1 MMENIEQLI
10 QQAADKDYAAANSTF
25 VDIMNQKLA
34 DNLEQERIKVSGQIY
49 NGLESEEDEEQ
60 LELDLEDDAEELVT
74 DETDAEADESEEDE
88 DDVDDLPDTDESDE
102 DTEES

>member
-1 MMENIEQLI
+1 MENIEQLI
-10 QQAADKDYAAANSTF
+10 QQAADKDYAAANTTF

-34 DNLEQERIKVSGQIY
+34 DTLEQEKIKVSGQIY

-60 LELDLEDDAEELVT
+60 LELDLDDDAELE
-74 DETDAEADESEEDE
+74 DESEEDE
-88 DDVDDLPDTDESDE
+88 DDVDDEPDTDESDE

>member
-10 QQAADKDYAAANSTF
+10 QHASDKDFANANTTF

-34 DNLEQERIKVSGQIY
+34 DSLEQERIKVSGQIY

-74 DETDAEADESEEDE
+74 DETDAEVDESEEDE
-88 DDVDDLPDTDESDE
+88 DDVDDDNDTDDSDE
-102 DTEES
+102 DAEES

>member
-49 NGLESEEDEEQ
+49 NGIESEEDEEQ
-60 LELDLEDDAEELVT
+60 LELDLEDDAEDFDGLED
-74 DETDAEADESEEDE
+74 DEE
-88 DDVDDLPDTDESDE
+88 DDVDVDDDNDTDDSDE

>member
-1 MMENIEQLI
+1 MENIEQLI
-10 QQAADKDYAAANSTF
+10 QQAADKDYAGANTTF

-34 DNLEQERIKVSGQIY
+34 DTLEQEKIRVSGQIY

-74 DETDAEADESEEDE
+74 ADAEADESEEDE
-88 DDVDDLPDTDESDE
+88 DDVDDEPDTDESDE
-102 DTEES
+102 DPEES

>member
-1 MMENIEQLI
+1 MENIEQLI
-10 QQAADKDYAAANSTF
+10 QQAADKDYAGANTTF

-34 DNLEQERIKVSGQIY
+34 DTLEQEKIKVSGQIY

-74 DETDAEADESEEDE
+74 ADAEADESEEDE
-88 DDVDDLPDTDESDE
+88 DDVDDEPDTDESDE
-102 DTEES
+102 DPEES

>member
-1 MMENIEQLI
+1 MENIEQLI
-10 QQAADKDYAAANSTF
+10 QQAADKDYAAANTTF

-34 DNLEQERIKVSGQIY
+34 DTLEQEKIKVSGQIY

-74 DETDAEADESEEDE
+74 ADAEADESEEDE
-88 DDVDDLPDTDESDE
+88 DDVDDEPDTDESDE
-102 DTEES
+102 DPEES

>member
-1 MMENIEQLI
+1 MENIEQLI
-10 QQAADKDYAAANSTF
+10 QQANDKDFANANNTF

-34 DNLEQERIKVSGQIY
+34 DTLEQEKIKVSGQIY

-74 DETDAEADESEEDE
+74 ADAEADESEEDE
-88 DDVDDLPDTDESDE
+88 DDVDDEPDTDESDE
-102 DTEES
+102 DPEES

>member
-1 MMENIEQLI
+1 MENIEQLI
-10 QQAADKDYAAANSTF
+10 QQAADKDYAAANTTF

-34 DNLEQERIKVSGQIY
+34 DTLEQEKIRVSGEIY

-74 DETDAEADESEEDE
+74 ADAEADESEEDE
-88 DDVDDLPDTDESDE
+88 DDVDDEPDTDESDE